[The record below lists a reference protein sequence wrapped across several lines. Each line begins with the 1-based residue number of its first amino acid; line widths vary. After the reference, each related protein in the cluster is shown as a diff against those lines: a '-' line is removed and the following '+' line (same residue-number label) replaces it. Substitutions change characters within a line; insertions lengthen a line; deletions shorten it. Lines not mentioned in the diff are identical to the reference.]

1 MKPSL
6 DRYRRM
12 NRYPVNLEAN
22 WETSRFVCID
32 LESTGFDP
40 GRDRI
45 VSLAGIGVRGGEIHL
60 WDRISEILPVAYNT
74 ASVTVHGITR
84 EESAMGLDEPAAL
97 ADFLD
102 WIADGVI
109 VGHHIQ
115 HDITLLNTA
124 LRWHFSMELCN
135 PALDTME
142 SFLAVSEAGG
152 FSSRPEPRGY
162 SLDALCA
169 YFDIVPH
176 DRHTAWGDAFLAA
189 QIQLR
194 ILKEAGKIGQW
205 NFNDLRAWRSN
216 EPFPF
221 NTGNKP

>member
-1 MKPSL
+1 MNPSL
-6 DRYRRM
+6 ERYLRM
-12 NRYPVNLEAN
+12 NRFPASLETN
-22 WETSRFVCID
+22 WENSRFLCVD
-32 LESTGFDP
+32 LESTGLDP
-40 GRDRI
+40 QRDSI
-45 VSLAGIGVRGGEIHL
+45 VSLAGIALRAGEIHL

-74 ASVTVHGITR
+74 SSVTVHGITR
-84 EESAMGLDEPAAL
+84 EESVDGLDEPSAL
-97 ADFLD
+97 AAFLD

-115 HDITLLNTA
+115 HDLTLLNSA
-124 LRWHFSMELCN
+124 LRRHFSTELRN
-135 PALDTME
+135 AALDTME
-142 SFLAVSEAGG
+142 SFLALSKAGG
-152 FSSRPEPRGY
+152 FASRPAPEGY
-162 SLDALCA
+162 SLDALCN

-205 NFNDLRAWRSN
+205 NLKDLRAWYAN

-221 NTGNKP
+221 NGGI